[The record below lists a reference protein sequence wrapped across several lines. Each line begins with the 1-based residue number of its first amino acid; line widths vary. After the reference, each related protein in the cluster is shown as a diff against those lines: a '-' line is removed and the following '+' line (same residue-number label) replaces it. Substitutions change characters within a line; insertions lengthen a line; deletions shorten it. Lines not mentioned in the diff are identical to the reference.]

1 MYHRSGNVTLMAENV
16 TRSRSE
22 ITVSVSMKAKILKN
36 MIWAKKIIFGT
47 LLHLA
52 AKMWNI

>member
-47 LLHLA
+47 LLHVA
-52 AKMWNI
+52 AKM